1 MNRKEWLVAAILAFI
16 VIVAWV
22 IFDIIHERSKVEIPA
37 NIQQDIEPI
46 SPDFNTKALDTI
58 P

>member
-16 VIVAWV
+16 IILVWV
-22 IFDIIHERSKVEIPA
+22 IFDIIHERQKVEIPT

-46 SPDFNTKALDTI
+46 SPDFDTKVLESI
-58 P
+58 R